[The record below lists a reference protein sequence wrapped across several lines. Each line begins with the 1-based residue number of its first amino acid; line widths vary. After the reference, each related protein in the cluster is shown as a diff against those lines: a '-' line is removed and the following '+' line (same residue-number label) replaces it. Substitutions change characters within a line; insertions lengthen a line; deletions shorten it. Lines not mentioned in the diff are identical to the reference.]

1 MATTLIYSSIYKG
14 SDVSTFIF
22 FDCYKIATLLQQIKC
37 SNVASVASVASCYL
51 KNIYFLLRIQKGSF
65 KKKNR
70 HYLPPLPH
78 YDRPHV

>member
-1 MATTLIYSSIYKG
+1 MATTLNYSSIYKG

-22 FDCYKIATLLQQIKC
+22 FDYYRIDTLLQQTKC
-37 SNVASVASVASCYL
+37 SNVASVASCYL
-51 KNIYFLLRIQKGSF
+51 KNIYFLLWIQKGSF

-78 YDRPHV
+78 YDRPCF